1 MQRSYVSGPDTATLV
16 QSSRGQSLVVWGSVG
31 RAWGTGEPQA
41 GPASGSWPLLVPR
54 SPRVFTAL
62 PPEGDLPSEC
72 HLSPLQ
78 VFEEEHHVLYL
89 DHGGVIA
96 AIKDTSIPLKI
107 LK

>member
-1 MQRSYVSGPDTATLV
+1 MGR
-16 QSSRGQSLVVWGSVG
+16 VWWCGG
-31 RAWGTGEPQA
+31 AWGGPGGHGSPRLALPRGA
-41 GPASGSWPLLVPR
+41 GLCWCPAA
-54 SPRVFTAL
+54 RVFTAL